1 MRPNWKVTYLWQ
13 MGGFFLCSPAC
24 PKQPRTSF
32 PFYKLFYTTISARIS
47 GETTTSFPMSL
58 NPKCTSR
65 SVISTS
71 AYISWNKNIQ
81 HFNLMSPLHI
91 RFLFFSARRKRRKY
105 LLLKLKQIPTY
116 CFSSKLWNSLTFI
129 YRDKKVFSNFS
140 CRFLNPNNFF

>member
-1 MRPNWKVTYLWQ
+1 MEYGRTWYFAFEIYLPLDTRFRQIFRLWTMPERFNKISITVHFTASEPQ
-13 MGGFFLCSPAC
+13 QRKDMKNGF
-24 PKQPRTSF
+24 R
-32 PFYKLFYTTISARIS
+32 
-47 GETTTSFPMSL
+47 ETTTSFPMSL

-105 LLLKLKQIPTY
+105 LLLKLKQIPNY
-116 CFSSKLWNSLTFI
+116 CFSSKL
-129 YRDKKVFSNFS
+129 
-140 CRFLNPNNFF
+140 

>member
-1 MRPNWKVTYLWQ
+1 MKN
-13 MGGFFLCSPAC
+13 GF
-24 PKQPRTSF
+24 R
-32 PFYKLFYTTISARIS
+32 
-47 GETTTSFPMSL
+47 ETTTSFPMSL

-71 AYISWNKNIQ
+71 AYISWKKNIQ

-116 CFSSKLWNSLTFI
+116 CFSSKLWNSLTFPFI
-129 YRDKKVFSNFS
+129 YRDKKVFPNFS
-140 CRFLNPNNFF
+140 CRFLNPNIFLNLKNNCSNLLDLKNLQELVKKAFCNEKLFWPFTVST